1 MQQPLVSIL
10 IPAFNADKTVAM
22 AIKSCLGQTYTNIE
36 ILVLNDG
43 SIDYTLD
50 EINKFGKI
58 RIIHHEQNLGIAN
71 SRNRLLKEAKGEY
84 IAWLDADDLMAKER
98 IEKQVQYLLKHNTI
112 DIVGSWITT
121 DSKSIAFK
129 KLPVNDALI
138 KAHLWFKNCMVQPSI
153 LSKNFYVK
161 EGVFYDSAFD
171 YMEDYELWYRL
182 IKTKNFANVPAFL
195 NKYHMP
201 SSKNIELKLEQY
213 NFEQKLNLL
222 WEIKWRDTNLKID
235 DKQKQVF
242 QSFLYKFNPLSLS
255 EAKDVKYVLKQLKSD
270 KNTLMIHYYRL
281 LLFTRLTFLKKLLNF
296 DLMFS
301 IIWFPVMKIKHLV

>member
-22 AIKSCLGQTYTNIE
+22 AIKSCLSQTYSNIE

-58 RIIHHEQNLGIAN
+58 RIIQHEKNLGIAN
-71 SRNRLLKEAKGEY
+71 SRNRLLKEAKGDFV
-84 IAWLDADDLMAKER
+84 AWLDADDLMTKDR
-98 IEKQVQYLLKHNTI
+98 IEKQMNYMLKHPNI

-129 KLPVNDALI
+129 KLPVSNNLI

-153 LSKNFYVK
+153 LSKNFYVD
-161 EGVFYDSAFD
+161 ESVFYDSRFD

-182 IKTKNFANVPAFL
+182 IKTKNFANVPEFL

-201 SSKNIELKLEQY
+201 SSKNIEQKLEQY
-213 NFEQKLNLL
+213 NFEEKLNLL
-222 WEIKWRDTNLKID
+222 WEVKWRDVNIKIEQD
-235 DKQKQVF
+235 QKLVF
-242 QSFLYKFNPLSLS
+242 QSFLYKFNKLSLS
-255 EAKDVKYVLKQLKSD
+255 ETKDVKKVLSLLK
-270 KNTLMIHYYRL
+270 NPNNGLMIHYYRL
-281 LLFTRLTFLKKLLNF
+281 LLFTRLSFVKKLVNI
-296 DLMFS
+296 DLLFS
-301 IIWFPVMKIKHLV
+301 VVWYPWMKFKYLV